1 MFDDILGNDIEA
13 EERKIK
19 RHLQDLVDL
28 LDYST
33 ISNKNVLQI
42 WGNVYKWM
50 VNVYGG
56 DWEED
61 YEVLLDYNKHD
72 KKYVI
77 DVRSL

>member
-19 RHLQDLVDL
+19 RHLQDVVDI

-33 ISNKNVLQI
+33 VTNDNVLQI
-42 WGNVYKWM
+42 WGYVYKWM

-61 YEVLLDYNKHD
+61 YEVLLDYDKQD

>member
-1 MFDDILGNDIEA
+1 MFDDILGDDVTS

-19 RHLQDLVDL
+19 RHLQDMVDI

-33 ISNKNVLQI
+33 VSNDTVLSI

-50 VNVYGG
+50 VNVYGD

-61 YEVLLDYNKHD
+61 YEVLLDWD
-72 KKYVI
+72 KQNRKYII

>member
-1 MFDDILGNDIEA
+1 MFDDILGDNIQA

-19 RHLQDLVDL
+19 RHLQDILDI

-33 ISNKNVLQI
+33 ITNDNVVQI
-42 WGNVYKWM
+42 WGYVYKWM
-50 VNVYGG
+50 VNVYG
-56 DWEED
+56 DKWED
-61 YEVLLDYNKHD
+61 NYEVLLDYNKQD

>member
-1 MFDDILGNDIEA
+1 MFDDILGDNIQA

-19 RHLQDLVDL
+19 RHLQDIIDI

-33 ISNKNVLQI
+33 ITNDNVIQI
-42 WGNVYKWM
+42 WGYVYKWM
-50 VNVYGG
+50 VNVYG
-56 DWEED
+56 DKWED
-61 YEVLLDYNKHD
+61 NYEVLLDYNKQD

>member
-1 MFDDILGNDIEA
+1 MFDDILGNDIES

-19 RHLQDLVDL
+19 RHLQDVIDI

-33 ISNKNVLQI
+33 VTNDNVIQI
-42 WGNVYKWM
+42 WSYVYKWM

-61 YEVLLDYNKHD
+61 YEVLLDWD
-72 KKYVI
+72 KQNSKYVI

>member
-19 RHLQDLVDL
+19 RHLQDVVDI

-33 ISNKNVLQI
+33 VTNNNVLQI
-42 WGNVYKWM
+42 WGYVYKWM
-50 VNVYGG
+50 VNVYGN
-56 DWEED
+56 DWEES
-61 YEVLLDYNKHD
+61 YEVLLDYNKQD

>member
-19 RHLQDLVDL
+19 RHLQDVVDI

-33 ISNKNVLQI
+33 VTNNNVLQI
-42 WGNVYKWM
+42 WGYVYKWM

-61 YEVLLDYNKHD
+61 YEVLLDYNKQD
-72 KKYVI
+72 KKFFI

>member
-1 MFDDILGNDIEA
+1 MFDDILGDNIEA

-19 RHLQDLVDL
+19 RHLQDIVDI

-33 ISNKNVLQI
+33 VTNSNVVQI
-42 WGNVYKWM
+42 WDYVYKWM

-61 YEVLLDYNKHD
+61 YEVLLDWNKQD
-72 KKYVI
+72 KKYFI

>member
-1 MFDDILGNDIEA
+1 MFDDILGDDVTS

-19 RHLQDLVDL
+19 RHLQDIVDI

-33 ISNKNVLQI
+33 VTNDNVLQI
-42 WGNVYKWM
+42 WGYVYKWM

-61 YEVLLDYNKHD
+61 YEVLLDWNKQD

>member
-1 MFDDILGNDIEA
+1 MFDDILGDNIQA

-19 RHLQDLVDL
+19 RHLQDILDI

-33 ISNKNVLQI
+33 ITNDNVVQI
-42 WGNVYKWM
+42 WGYVYKWM
-50 VNVYGG
+50 VNVYG
-56 DWEED
+56 DKWEES
-61 YEVLLDYNKHD
+61 YEVLLDYNKQD

>member
-19 RHLQDLVDL
+19 RHLQDVVDI

-33 ISNKNVLQI
+33 ITNENVLQI
-42 WGNVYKWM
+42 WGYVYKWM

-61 YEVLLDYNKHD
+61 YEVLLDYDKQD